1 MVKLLKNLLVLLS
14 FSVCVS
20 ILAWIHDLSVHHW
33 NKGLVFPRSKGV
45 AFLFFAGVMA
55 TLLHSES
62 RRLYSWWW
70 DSHNTPKNSK
80 WLQENLKDMDGKV
93 KSMIKLIEEDADSF
107 ARRAEMY
114 YKKRPELM
122 KLVEE
127 FYRAYRALAE
137 RYNHATGE
145 LRHAHRTIAQAFP
158 DQVPFELV
166 EDSPSKSSG
175 EDPNTPEIKHPV
187 RALFDAD
194 DLLENA
200 RVLSTSDMHAI
211 KTSGLHKEDPE
222 RGMRKRGLK
231 QLHEMFGGKEAATG
245 GSKSTNGRERTGP
258 EQERDSEESFH
269 DELRQLAI
277 QYQNLK
283 EKILQETERAGK
295 AETEAQGLKKALA
308 DMQAE
313 KEDVFLQYRQC
324 LEKLSKIEEELN
336 NARKDSMSLNEKA
349 SMAEIEVQTMR
360 EGLIQ
365 LEAEKNAGL
374 VKHNEYL
381 EKISHLEAM
390 ASQLQED
397 MTGLDN
403 RANEAESQ
411 AQILK
416 DEMSRL
422 GCEKEAALHQYRQCL
437 GKISDLENVISVME
451 DEARLLKKQAE
462 RAETEVS
469 ELKKAFADLN
479 EEKEASALQY
489 RCCLETISKLEK
501 EISSAKD
508 DVERLNNEVVIG
520 TAKLKTAEEKCDVL
534 EMSNQSLRVEADN
547 LVKKIAM
554 KDQELSK
561 KQEELEKLQVCMQE
575 EHLRYAQVEATLQTL
590 QGLQS
595 QSQEDQRALA
605 LELQNMLQMLKDM
618 EISKNGLEK
627 EIQQVRDENHSLSQT
642 NLSSAISMEN
652 MHNEILSLREIK
664 EKLEKEV
671 SHHMS
676 ISICL
681 QQEILCLKEEIEG
694 LNGSYQALVEQ
705 VEAAGLNPKCIGTS
719 LKSLQDENSR
729 LRLICEEGS
738 NEKAILSKKLENM
751 EELLNKKLYVESSLS
766 DLNSELE
773 SSRENVKALQESCQF
788 LHGEKASLVAEKASL
803 ISQLQAITENMHTLL
818 EKNAVLENSL
828 STAKV
833 ELEGLREK
841 SKGLGEIC
849 ELLKNERSHLLTE
862 RGNLVL
868 KLENVERRLESLEK
882 RFTGLEKKCAGLE
895 KEKEVM
901 HCQVEKLTVSLGVE
915 KQERTSSQLLSE
927 TRLAGLENQINLLQE
942 ENRRKKKESEEEL
955 DKALKAQFEISIL
968 QKFIKD
974 MEEKNYSLIIECQKH
989 VEASKLAEKLIS
1001 ELESESLEQ
1010 QVEAELL
1017 LDEIER
1023 LRLGIYQIF
1032 RALETGPD
1040 CGPEDKVENERTF
1053 IHHILGSIDDMRCS
1067 ISKHEDEKQQLVVE
1081 NSVLLALLEQLES
1094 KGMEIES
1101 QKLHLEQESKI
1112 MAEKLAIVKNEK
1124 DELLQINRQLK
1135 ADVNEGHQDA
1145 AILQA
1150 ELGSLCVKQADLQKA
1165 YNALQE
1171 AFSQVNQENTYLL
1184 KKFSALKEEKYQLDE
1199 HNDDALLE
1207 LLATANQS
1215 VVLRSFGTQKI
1226 SELKLL
1232 LGDLNR
1238 QREVNSSLEQ
1248 EMSVLREKLE
1258 LQKAENLALKDAV
1271 RSLEVE
1277 MQGIREYNVQMNQD
1291 IINGKES
1298 LIQTEAKL
1306 LDTEMKLED
1315 AEKLNSTLCST
1326 VDELKIDIEKS
1337 LQIRENLEKNMVQ
1350 LSENNSI
1357 HKEEIKSLNTI
1368 NKNLES
1374 ELGLLRQEIE
1384 ENIVRE
1390 QTLSTELQDMNN
1402 EFELWEAEAATFCF
1416 DLQVSSVHEVLL
1428 KNKVQELTGVCQNL
1442 ENEHAEKTSE
1452 IEQMKG
1458 KICFMENKI
1467 SDLKSQLHAYAP
1479 VVASLRED
1487 ITLLEHNALLQTK
1500 LKAAHNQEPEFLG
1513 VDTHPSQ
1520 GTSQILREDQSLLSL
1535 QNLRMRVQAVGKLM
1549 EEMNKPV
1556 LPRRSNSND
1565 RQELA
1570 TSENDQL
1577 KPRRS
1582 LHRDKHRHN
1591 RNEGYGNELND
1602 SPKLQKMK
1610 NKASEVRNGMLMKDI
1625 PLDEV
1630 SDSSRRVVRA
1640 RGNVAADD
1648 QMLEL
1653 WETAEDCNKD
1663 QTIGESLRMS
1673 YKVTEKNVKGKS
1685 CPPSTDSDVEKEL
1698 GVDKLELSTRSTE
1711 PIKEVNDR
1719 KILDGLAADAQKLEI
1734 LQTTVRTLRKKLE
1747 SNKKSRKAKN
1757 VDLETVH
1764 EQLIEAEDTLVH
1776 LVDLNGQLVK
1786 NIVEC
1791 PPDEMASPRLRET
1804 VKTWRWK
1811 VMEQAEKGSER
1822 IGRLQLEVQK
1832 IQYVL
1837 LKLEDEKK
1845 NKGRNKFFKS
1855 KTIIMRDF
1863 VENGRKNSGRRKK
1876 APRCA
1881 CFRQSTSR
1889 NENGS

>member
-1 MVKLLKNLLVLLS
+1 
-14 FSVCVS
+14 
-20 ILAWIHDLSVHHW
+20 
-33 NKGLVFPRSKGV
+33 
-45 AFLFFAGVMA
+45 
-55 TLLHSES
+55 
-62 RRLYSWWW
+62 
-70 DSHNTPKNSK
+70 
-80 WLQENLKDMDGKV
+80 MDGKV

-166 EDSPSKSSG
+166 EDSPSRSSG
-175 EDPNTPEIKHPV
+175 EDPNTPEIKHPGH
-187 RALFDAD
+187 AFFDAD
-194 DLLENA
+194 DMPENA
-200 RVLSTSDMHAI
+200 RVLSTSDP
-211 KTSGLHKEDPE
+211 K

-231 QLHEMFGGKEAATG
+231 QLHEMFGGKEAAAES
-245 GSKSTNGRERTGP
+245 SKSTNGRERMDP
-258 EQERDSEESFH
+258 EQERDREERFH
-269 DELRQLAI
+269 DELQQLAL

-295 AETEAQGLKKALA
+295 AESEAQGLKKALA

-313 KEDVFLQYRQC
+313 KEDVFIQYQQC
-324 LEKLSKIEEELN
+324 LAKLSKIEQELN
-336 NARKDSMSLNEKA
+336 NAQKDSTRLNEKA
-349 SMAEIEVQTMR
+349 SRAEIEVQTMR
-360 EGLIQ
+360 AALIQ

-381 EKISHLEAM
+381 QKISHLEAM

-397 MTGLDN
+397 KIGLYN

-422 GCEKEAALHQYRQCL
+422 ELEKEASLHQYRQCL
-437 GKISDLENVISVME
+437 GKISDLENIISVME

-489 RCCLETISKLEK
+489 KCCLETISKLEK

-508 DVERLNNEVVIG
+508 DIKRLNNEVVTG
-520 TAKLKTAEEKCDVL
+520 TSKLRTAEEKCNLL

-547 LVKKIAM
+547 LVKKIAK

-575 EHLRYAQVEATLQTL
+575 EHLRYSQVEATLQTL
-590 QGLQS
+590 QDLQS

-605 LELQNMLQMLKDM
+605 LELQNMLLMLKDM

-627 EIQQVRDENHSLSQT
+627 EIQQVRDENQSLSQT
-642 NLSSAISMEN
+642 NLSSAISMEK
-652 MHNEILSLREIK
+652 MQNEILSLREIK
-664 EKLEKEV
+664 ERLENEV
-671 SHHMS
+671 SHHMIIS
-676 ISICL
+676 ISL
-681 QQEILCLKEEIEG
+681 QQEILSLKEEIQG
-694 LNGSYQALVEQ
+694 LNSSYQTLVEQ
-705 VEAAGLNPKCIGTS
+705 VEAAGLNPQCIGTS

-729 LRLICEEGS
+729 LRQICEEDS
-738 NEKAILSKKLENM
+738 NERAILSKKLENM
-751 EELLNKKLYVESSLS
+751 EELLSKKLYVESSLS

-773 SSRENVKALQESCQF
+773 SSCEKVKALQESCQF
-788 LHGEKASLVAEKASL
+788 LHGEKAALVAEKASL
-803 ISQLQAITENMHTLL
+803 LSQLQAITENMHTLL

-849 ELLKNERSHLLTE
+849 ELLKDERSHLLTE

-882 RFTGLEKKCAGLE
+882 RFTGLEDKCADLE

-901 HCQVEKLTVSLGVE
+901 HCQVEKLKVSLGVE
-915 KQERTSSQLLSE
+915 KQERTSSQLRSE

-1053 IHHILGSIDDMRCS
+1053 VHNILGSIEDMRCS
-1067 ISKHEDEKQQLVVE
+1067 ISKHEDEKQQLLVE

-1101 QKLHLEQESKI
+1101 QKLYLEEESKL

-1124 DELLQINRQLK
+1124 DELLEINRQLK

-1145 AILQA
+1145 AVLQA

-1171 AFSQVNQENTYLL
+1171 AYSQANQDNTYLL
-1184 KKFSALKEEKYQLDE
+1184 KKFSVLKEEKYQLDQ

-1207 LLATANQS
+1207 LLATDNQS
-1215 VVLRSFGTQKI
+1215 AVLRSFGTQKI

-1232 LGDLNR
+1232 LEDLNR
-1238 QREVNSSLEQ
+1238 QREVNSNLEK

-1277 MQGIREYNVQMNQD
+1277 MQGIREHNVQMNQD

-1306 LDTEMKLED
+1306 LDTEMKLEE

-1357 HKEEIKSLNTI
+1357 QKEEIKSLHTI
-1368 NKNLES
+1368 NKTLES
-1374 ELGLLRQEIE
+1374 ELGLLRQEVE

-1452 IEQMKG
+1452 IELMKG

-1479 VVASLRED
+1479 IVASLRDD

-1500 LKAAHNQEPEFLG
+1500 LKAAHNQEPEDRPRGLYQAICTWAAGLLASRNFLE

-1520 GTSQILREDQSLLSL
+1520 GTSQILLEDQSLLSL

-1565 RQELA
+1565 TQEQV

-1582 LHRDKHRHN
+1582 LHRDKHKYS

-1610 NKASEVRNGMLMKDI
+1610 TKASEVRNGMLMKDI

-1630 SDSSRRVVRA
+1630 SDSSRRGVRT
-1640 RGNVAADD
+1640 RGDVAADD

-1653 WETAEDCNKD
+1653 WEAAEDGNRD

-1673 YKVTEKNVKGKS
+1673 YKVMEKDKVYNQFENVKGKS
-1685 CPPSTDSDVEKEL
+1685 CPPTDSDVEKEL
-1698 GVDKLELSTRSTE
+1698 GVDKLELSTRTTE

-1747 SNKKSRKAKN
+1747 TNKKSRKAKN

-1764 EQLIEAEDTLVH
+1764 EQLIEAEDTLIH

-1786 NIVEC
+1786 NIEEC

-1804 VKTWRWK
+1804 VKTWRRK

-1863 VENGRKNSGRRKK
+1863 VENGRKNSGRRRK
-1876 APRCA
+1876 APRCG

-1889 NENGS
+1889 NENGL